1 MIRIGCK
8 LDIPLTRVLLA
19 MRIDTSGSPQMAP
32 PTRTFKHLLLWLF
45 TGTRGGKN
53 RGRIIEALREEPM
66 NTNQLRIVLD
76 LDYRTVKH
84 HLEVLEDNDLITSA
98 GNRYGK
104 MYFPSQKLEESM
116 EIFEEVWSRMREKLD
131 EEEKR

>member
-1 MIRIGCK
+1 
-8 LDIPLTRVLLA
+8 
-19 MRIDTSGSPQMAP
+19 
-32 PTRTFKHLLLWLF
+32 
-45 TGTRGGKN
+45 
-53 RGRIIEALREEPM
+53 M

-84 HLEVLEDNDLITSA
+84 HLEVLEDNDLVTSA

-104 MYFPSQKLEESM
+104 MYFTSQKLEESM

-131 EEEKR
+131 EDEKR

>member
-1 MIRIGCK
+1 
-8 LDIPLTRVLLA
+8 
-19 MRIDTSGSPQMAP
+19 MAP
-32 PTRTFKHLLLWLF
+32 PTRTFKHLHLWLF

-104 MYFPSQKLEESM
+104 MYFLSQKLEESM
-116 EIFEEVWSRMREKLD
+116 EVFEEVWGRMREKL
-131 EEEKR
+131 EREEKR